1 MALPKFCLI
10 SGPMWKKIPLLRYYV
25 IFLLVFAK
33 VSVAVIKYYDQKQPR
48 EEKDYLACNYTS
60 QSIIEGSHSRNLGT
74 GYEREAMEVC
84 YKPTC
89 FFWLAQVAFLYI
101 PGPPAKGRHCLQ

>member
-10 SGPMWKKIPLLRYYV
+10 SGPMWKKILFLRYYA
-25 IFLLVFAK
+25 IFLLVLVT

-48 EEKDYLACNYTS
+48 EEKDYLTCNYTS

-74 GYEREAMEVC
+74 GYEGEAM
-84 YKPTC
+84 
-89 FFWLAQVAFLYI
+89 
-101 PGPPAKGRHCLQ
+101 